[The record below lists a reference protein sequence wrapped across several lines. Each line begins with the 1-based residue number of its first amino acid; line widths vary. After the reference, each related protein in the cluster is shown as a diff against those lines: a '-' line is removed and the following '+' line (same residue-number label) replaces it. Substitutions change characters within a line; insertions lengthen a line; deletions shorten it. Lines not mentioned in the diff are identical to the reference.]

1 MLPPKGMSL
10 QDIERQ
16 NNGIELIA
24 AEDYLL
30 HTEDKLQALE
40 RYEV

>member
-16 NNGIELIA
+16 NSGIELIT

-30 HTEDKLQALE
+30 HTEDKIQALE
-40 RYEV
+40 RHVV